1 MVERGLQQLEK
12 WGVDSV
18 QDYCSNL
25 IQPLLAY
32 LRAEGYWVEQDEYRT
47 SHLFGFL
54 LPAKADKKKFSA
66 GTSKK
71 KSSCVRKR

>member
-1 MVERGLQQLEK
+1 MPMIERGLQQLEK

-32 LRAEGYWVEQDEYRT
+32 LRANGYWVEQDEYRA

-54 LPAKADKKKFSA
+54 LPAKADKEKVFVRNLKK
-66 GTSKK
+66 GK
-71 KSSCVRKR
+71 